1 MNSPILAILFI
12 LLVGITI
19 FSPESIIELNSHIFG
34 KSLLIL
40 LIILTTYQN
49 IYAGLFT
56 VLLIIYVLQLSN
68 DSFLESLKKMKK
80 NLTVDQIFDTNG
92 ISGSSIPVSK
102 LDRVKISNEIRKPIK
117 AKSVNRNDV
126 LNDDELPTAF
136 MPLNLET
143 FTNI

>member
-19 FSPESIIELNSHIFG
+19 FSPDLIIELNSHIFG

-40 LIILTTYQN
+40 LIILTSYQSV
-49 IYAGLFT
+49 YAGIFT
-56 VLLIIYVLQLSN
+56 TLLIIYILQLSN
-68 DSFLESLKKMKK
+68 DSFVESLKKMKK
-80 NLTVDQIFDTNG
+80 KLTVNEIFDTNG

-102 LDRVKISNEIRKPIK
+102 LDRVKISNEVRKPIK
-117 AKSVNRNDV
+117 AKSINKNDV

-136 MPLNLET
+136 MPLNVET

>member
-19 FSPESIIELNSHIFG
+19 FSPDLIIELNSHIFG

-40 LIILTTYQN
+40 LIILTSYQSV
-49 IYAGLFT
+49 YAGIFT
-56 VLLIIYVLQLSN
+56 TLLIIYILQLSN
-68 DSFLESLKKMKK
+68 DSFVESLKKMKK
-80 NLTVDQIFDTNG
+80 KLTVNEIFDTNG

-102 LDRVKISNEIRKPIK
+102 LDRVQISNEVRKPIK
-117 AKSVNRNDV
+117 AKSINKNDV

-136 MPLNLET
+136 MPLNVET